1 MSRRS
6 FGLPCDRRHHRGG
19 HRIVG
24 LLGQPETRKE
34 QMTAA
39 TWETFWRPGAR
50 RLSDE
55 QLDKILEGCTNT
67 DYPKIMTPLVVLS
80 YPSIA
85 FGGTR
90 MNMDG
95 TFQGTGVL
103 NPCAHPIQLRA
114 QTLEALEWVMATGLP
129 VRCSYCIAEAELD
142 GTN

>member
-1 MSRRS
+1 
-6 FGLPCDRRHHRGG
+6 
-19 HRIVG
+19 
-24 LLGQPETRKE
+24 
-34 QMTAA
+34 MTAA